1 MHRIIPTDLWG
12 LTMRV
17 LGVNGWP
24 GASHDGAACLVVDGE
39 VVALVEEER
48 FTRNKHAY
56 GEAPLNAAAHCLAEG
71 GFTLDDIDVVAHG
84 WDLPKLFGDRGLNW
98 FADDAAALEHLLPKA
113 LFPRSRDPRLTF
125 VNHHIAHAA
134 SAYHLSGRDRGAI
147 LVLDGQGEDVSTTL
161 AVGIDGEIKTLRS
174 HTPGWSLGYFYA
186 AVCEYAGLGADAA
199 GKMMGLASYGTPQDL
214 TFGGALDFT
223 DEDFTVG
230 VVPPDLRSTGSTDE
244 ETATIR
250 HWLRHLEKVLPD
262 APNRRVRRFDPRVG
276 RYTKVTDRDPFE
288 YRDIAATAQAALER
302 AVMAL
307 VRGLLRESGETTLLV
322 AGGVGFNATLNGK
335 LMRMPEVQDLFV
347 QPLAGDQGVS
357 LGAAVWC
364 AAQEGDRIRPMEGSV
379 AWGPQWD
386 ADAIRRVLEASGTAY
401 TEPADI
407 AAATADV
414 LAAGGVAGWFQG
426 RAEGGPR
433 ALGHRSMVAV
443 PNPEGTR
450 DRVNVRIKHREAW
463 RPFAPSMQ
471 EEAAEALIGTTT
483 PLPYMIVTTPVTE
496 AGAAVMPAVV
506 HSDRTTRPQ
515 TVSAEVDPLYHRLIG
530 EVGGHTGTPVVLNT
544 SFNGRDEPVVCS
556 PRDALATFHRL
567 PMDALAIGPF
577 LVRRPDGA
585 VGEARA

>member
-1 MHRIIPTDLWG
+1 
-12 LTMRV
+12 MRV

-39 VVALVEEER
+39 VVALAEEER

-56 GEAPLNAAAHCLAEG
+56 GEAPLNAAAHCLAEHG
-71 GFTLDDIDVVAHG
+71 LTLDDIDIVAHG
-84 WDLPKLFGDRGLNW
+84 WDLPKLFRDRDLDW
-98 FADDAAALEHLLPKA
+98 FATDADALEHLLPKA
-113 LFPRSRDPRLTF
+113 LFPRTRDPRLTF
-125 VNHHIAHAA
+125 VDHHIAHAA

-161 AVGIDGEIKTLRS
+161 AVGIDGEIKTLRAY
-174 HTPGWSLGYFYA
+174 TPGWSLGYFYA

-223 DEDFTVG
+223 DEGFAIS
-230 VVPPDLRSTGSTDE
+230 VVPPDLRSIGGTDE

-250 HWLRHLEKVLPD
+250 HWLAHLENALPD
-262 APNRRVRRFDPRVG
+262 APNRRARRFSARLG
-276 RYTKVTDRDPFE
+276 RYTTVTERDPFE
-288 YRDIAATAQAALER
+288 YRDLAATAQAALER
-302 AVMAL
+302 AVMAV
-307 VRGLLRESGETTLLV
+307 VRTLLRESGESTLLI

-335 LMRMPEVQDLFV
+335 LMRMPEVRDLFV

-357 LGAAVWC
+357 LGAAVWA
-364 AAQEGDRIRPMEGSV
+364 AAQEGDRIQPMKGSV
-379 AWGPQWD
+379 AWGPQWSPEQ
-386 ADAIRRVLEASGTAY
+386 IRHVLESTGTAY

-407 AAATADV
+407 AAATADL
-414 LAAGGVAGWFQG
+414 LAAGGVTGWFQG

-433 ALGHRSMVAV
+433 ALGHRSMLAV
-443 PNPEGTR
+443 PSPERTR
-450 DRVNVRIKHREAW
+450 DRVNVRIKDREAW
-463 RPFAPSMQ
+463 RPFAPSMRQ
-471 EEAAEALIGTTT
+471 EAAEALIGTTT

-515 TVSAEVDPLYHRLIG
+515 TVSADVDPLYHRLIG
-530 EVGGHTGTPVVLNT
+530 EVGDRTGAAVVLNT

-556 PRDALATFHRL
+556 PGDALATFHRL
-567 PMDALAIGPF
+567 PMDALALGPF
-577 LVRRPDGA
+577 LVRRPDDAPREAGA
-585 VGEARA
+585 

>member
-1 MHRIIPTDLWG
+1 
-12 LTMRV
+12 MRV

-24 GASHDGAACLVVDGE
+24 GASHDGAACLLVDGD
-39 VVALVEEER
+39 VVALAEEER

-56 GEAPLNAAAHCLAEG
+56 GEAPLSAAAHCLAEG
-71 GFTLDDIDVVAHG
+71 GLTLDDIDVVAHG
-84 WDLPKLFGDRGLNW
+84 WDLPKLFRDRGLDW
-98 FADDAAALEHLLPKA
+98 FPDDAAALEHLLPKA
-113 LFPRSRDPRLTF
+113 LFPRTRDPRLTF

-161 AVGIDGEIKTLRS
+161 AVGIDGEIKTLRTF
-174 HTPGWSLGYFYA
+174 TPGWSLGYFYA

-199 GKMMGLASYGTPQDL
+199 GKMMGLASYGTPGDL
-214 TFGGALDFT
+214 TFGGALGFT
-223 DEDFTVG
+223 DDGFTVG
-230 VVPPDLRSTGSTDE
+230 AVPPDLRSTGSTDE

-250 HWLRHLEKVLPD
+250 HWLAHLEKALPE
-262 APNRRVRRFDPRVG
+262 APNRSVRRFDPRTG
-276 RYTKVTDRDPFE
+276 RYTRVTDRDPFS
-288 YRDIAATAQAALER
+288 YRDVAATAQAALER

-307 VRGLLRESGETTLLV
+307 VRSLLRESGESSLLI

-335 LMRMPEVQDLFV
+335 LMRMPEVRDLFV

-364 AAQEGDRIRPMEGSV
+364 AAQEGDRIRPMAGSV
-379 AWGPQWD
+379 AWGPRWSPD
-386 ADAIRRVLEASGTAY
+386 EIRGVLEATGTAY

-407 AAATADV
+407 AAATAGV

-443 PNPEGTR
+443 PDPEGTR
-450 DRVNVRIKHREAW
+450 DRVNVRIKDREAW
-463 RPFAPSMQ
+463 RPFAPSMR
-471 EEAAEALIGTTT
+471 EEAAESLIGTAT
-483 PLPYMIVTTPVTE
+483 PLPYMIVTTPVTD
-496 AGAAVMPAVV
+496 AGAAAMPAVV

-515 TVSAEVDPLYHRLIG
+515 TVSAAVDPLYHRLIG
-530 EVGGHTGTPVVLNT
+530 EVAEHTGTPVVLNT
-544 SFNGRDEPVVCS
+544 SFNGRDEPVVCT

-567 PMDALAIGPF
+567 PMDALALGPF
-577 LVRRPDGA
+577 LVRRAGTAP
-585 VGEARA
+585 GEAGA

>member
-1 MHRIIPTDLWG
+1 
-12 LTMRV
+12 MRV

-199 GKMMGLASYGTPQDL
+199 GKMMGLAPYGTPQDL

-450 DRVNVRIKHREAW
+450 DRVNVRIKDREAW

>member
-1 MHRIIPTDLWG
+1 MIPTDLWG

-39 VVALVEEER
+39 VIALAEEER

-71 GFTLDDIDVVAHG
+71 GLTLDDIDVVAHG
-84 WDLPKLFGDRGLNW
+84 WDLPKLFRDRGLDW
-98 FADDAAALEHLLPKA
+98 FAADADALEHLLPRA
-113 LFPRSRDPRLTF
+113 LFPRTRDPRLTF

-161 AVGIDGEIKTLRS
+161 AVGIDGGIKTLRTY
-174 HTPGWSLGYFYA
+174 TPGWSLGYFYA
-186 AVCEYAGLGADAA
+186 AVCEYAGLGSDAA

-214 TFGGALDFT
+214 TFGGAFRFT
-223 DEDFTVG
+223 DDGFTVD

-250 HWLRHLEKVLPD
+250 HWLEHLEKVLPD
-262 APNRRVRRFDPRVG
+262 APNRSARRFNPRMG

-302 AVMAL
+302 VVMDL
-307 VRGLLRESGETTLLV
+307 VGSLLRESGESTLLI

-357 LGAAVWC
+357 LGAAVWV
-364 AAQEGDRIRPMEGSV
+364 AAQEGDRIQPMKGSV
-379 AWGPQWD
+379 AWGPQWSPD
-386 ADAIRRVLEASGTAY
+386 EIRRVLETTGTAY

-407 AAATADV
+407 TAATADV

-443 PNPEGTR
+443 PSPERTR
-450 DRVNVRIKHREAW
+450 DRVNVRIKDREAW

-515 TVSAEVDPLYHRLIG
+515 TVSAEIDPLYHRLIG
-530 EVGGHTGTPVVLNT
+530 KVGEHTGTAVILNT

-567 PMDALAIGPF
+567 PMDALALGPF

-585 VGEARA
+585 LRAVDA

>member
-1 MHRIIPTDLWG
+1 
-12 LTMRV
+12 MRV

>member
-1 MHRIIPTDLWG
+1 
-12 LTMRV
+12 MRV

-39 VVALVEEER
+39 VIALAEEER

-71 GFTLDDIDVVAHG
+71 CLTLDDIDVVAHG
-84 WDLPKLFGDRGLNW
+84 WELPKLFRDRGLDW
-98 FADDAAALEHLLPKA
+98 FADDAGALEHLLPKA
-113 LFPRSRDPRLTF
+113 LFPRTRDPRLTF
-125 VNHHIAHAA
+125 VDHHVAHAA
-134 SAYHLSGRDRGAI
+134 SAYYLSGRDRGAV

-161 AVGIDGEIKTLRS
+161 AVGSDGDLKTLRS
-174 HTPGWSLGYFYA
+174 YPPGWSLGYFYA
-186 AVCEYAGLGADAA
+186 AVCEYAGLGSDAA

-214 TFGGALDFT
+214 TFGGALRFT
-223 DEDFTVG
+223 DEGFTVG
-230 VVPPDLRSTGSTDE
+230 VVPPGLRSHGSTDE

-250 HWLRHLEKVLPD
+250 YWLEHLEKVLPD
-262 APNRRVRRFDPRVG
+262 APNRSVRRFDPRAG
-276 RYTKVTDRDPFE
+276 RYARVTDRDPFE

-302 AVMAL
+302 AVTAL
-307 VRGLLRESGETTLLV
+307 VRSLLRESGETTLLI

-335 LMRMPEVQDLFV
+335 LMRMPEVRDLFV

-357 LGAAVWC
+357 LGAAVRV
-364 AAQEGDRIRPMEGSV
+364 AAQEGDRIRPMRGSV
-379 AWGPQWD
+379 AWGPQWSPD
-386 ADAIRRVLEASGTAY
+386 EIRRVLDASGTAY

-450 DRVNVRIKHREAW
+450 DRVNVRIKDREVW

-471 EEAAEALIGTTT
+471 EEVAEALIGTTT

-515 TVSAEVDPLYHRLIG
+515 TVSADVDPLYHRLIG
-530 EVGGHTGTPVVLNT
+530 EVGERNGTSVVLNT

-567 PMDALAIGPF
+567 PMDALALGPF
-577 LVRRPDGA
+577 LVRRPEGTPAEDHA
-585 VGEARA
+585 

>member
-1 MHRIIPTDLWG
+1 
-12 LTMRV
+12 MRV

-39 VVALVEEER
+39 VIALAEEER

-71 GFTLDDIDVVAHG
+71 NLTLDDIDVVAHG
-84 WDLPKLFGDRGLNW
+84 WDLPKLFRDRGLDW
-98 FADDAAALEHLLPKA
+98 FADDADALERLLPKA
-113 LFPRSRDPRLTF
+113 LFPRTRDPRLTF

-134 SAYHLSGRDRGAI
+134 SAYYLSGRDRGAI

-161 AVGIDGEIKTLRS
+161 AVGIDGEIKTLRT

-186 AVCEYAGLGADAA
+186 AVCEYAGLGSDAA

-214 TFGGALDFT
+214 TFGGAFAFAE
-223 DEDFTVG
+223 EDFTIG

-250 HWLRHLEKVLPD
+250 HWLRHLEKVLPE
-262 APNRRVRRFDPRVG
+262 APNRSSRRFDPRVG
-276 RYTKVTDRDPFE
+276 RYTRVTDRDPFE

-307 VRGLLRESGETTLLV
+307 VRDLLRESGETTLLI

-335 LMRMPEVQDLFV
+335 LMRTPEVHDLFV

-357 LGAAVWC
+357 LGAAVRV
-364 AAQEGDRIRPMEGSV
+364 AAQEGDRIQPMKGSV
-379 AWGPQWD
+379 AWGPQWSPD
-386 ADAIRRVLEASGTAY
+386 EIRRVLEASGTAY

-407 AAATADV
+407 AAETADV

-443 PNPEGTR
+443 PNPERTR
-450 DRVNVRIKHREAW
+450 DRVNVRIKDREAW

-530 EVGGHTGTPVVLNT
+530 KVGEHTGAAVILNT

-567 PMDALAIGPF
+567 PMDALALGPF
-577 LVRRPDGA
+577 LVRRPGGA
-585 VGEARA
+585 PGEAGA

>member
-1 MHRIIPTDLWG
+1 MHRMIPTDLWG

-39 VVALVEEER
+39 VVALAEEER

-84 WDLPKLFGDRGLNW
+84 WDLPKLFGDRGLDW

-262 APNRRVRRFDPRVG
+262 APNRSVRRFDPRVG
-276 RYTKVTDRDPFE
+276 RYTKITDRDPFE

-307 VRGLLRESGETTLLV
+307 VRGLLRASGETTLLV

-450 DRVNVRIKHREAW
+450 DRVNVRIKDREAW

-585 VGEARA
+585 VGEAGA

>member
-1 MHRIIPTDLWG
+1 
-12 LTMRV
+12 MRV

-98 FADDAAALEHLLPKA
+98 FADGAAALEHLLPKA

-450 DRVNVRIKHREAW
+450 DRVNVRIKDREAW

>member
-98 FADDAAALEHLLPKA
+98 FADGAAALEHLLPKA

-450 DRVNVRIKHREAW
+450 DRVNVRIKDREAW

>member
-1 MHRIIPTDLWG
+1 VHRIIPTDLWG

-98 FADDAAALEHLLPKA
+98 FADGAAALEHLLPKA

-450 DRVNVRIKHREAW
+450 DRVNVRIKDREAW

>member
-1 MHRIIPTDLWG
+1 
-12 LTMRV
+12 MRV

-39 VVALVEEER
+39 VIALAEEER

-71 GFTLDDIDVVAHG
+71 GLTLDDIDVVAHG
-84 WDLPKLFGDRGLNW
+84 WDLPKLFRDRCLDW

-113 LFPRSRDPRLTF
+113 LFPRTRDPRLTF

-174 HTPGWSLGYFYA
+174 YTPGWSLGYFYA
-186 AVCEYAGLGADAA
+186 AVCEYAGLGSDAA

-214 TFGGALDFT
+214 TFGGAFGFT
-223 DEDFTVG
+223 DEGFTIG

-250 HWLRHLEKVLPD
+250 HWLEHLEKVLPD
-262 APNRRVRRFDPRVG
+262 APNRSARRFDPRVG

-302 AVMAL
+302 AVMAV
-307 VRGLLRESGETTLLV
+307 VRTLLRESGETTLLI

-335 LMRMPEVQDLFV
+335 LMRMPEVRDLFV

-357 LGAAVWC
+357 LGAAVWV
-364 AAQEGDRIRPMEGSV
+364 AAQEGDRIQPMKGSV
-379 AWGPQWD
+379 AWGPQWSPD
-386 ADAIRRVLEASGTAY
+386 QIRRVLDASGTAY

-443 PNPEGTR
+443 PNPEQTR
-450 DRVNVRIKHREAW
+450 DRVNVRIKDREAW

-471 EEAAEALIGTTT
+471 EEAADALIGTTT

-515 TVSAEVDPLYHRLIG
+515 TVSADVDPLYHRLIG
-530 EVGGHTGTPVVLNT
+530 KVGEHTGTAVILNT

-567 PMDALAIGPF
+567 PMDALALGPF

-585 VGEARA
+585 LGEAGA

>member
-1 MHRIIPTDLWG
+1 
-12 LTMRV
+12 MRV

-174 HTPGWSLGYFYA
+174 HAPGWSLGYFYA

-250 HWLRHLEKVLPD
+250 HWLRHLEKALPD
-262 APNRRVRRFDPRVG
+262 APNRSVRRFDPRVG

-450 DRVNVRIKHREAW
+450 DRVNVRIKDREAW

>member
-1 MHRIIPTDLWG
+1 
-12 LTMRV
+12 MRV

-24 GASHDGAACLVVDGE
+24 GASHDGAACLVVDGG
-39 VVALVEEER
+39 VIALAEEER

-71 GFTLDDIDVVAHG
+71 GLTLDDIDVVAHG
-84 WDLPKLFGDRGLNW
+84 WDLPKLFRDRGLDW
-98 FADDAAALEHLLPKA
+98 FADDADALEHLLPKA
-113 LFPRSRDPRLTF
+113 LFPRTRDPRLTF

-134 SAYHLSGRDRGAI
+134 SAYHRSGRDRGAI

-161 AVGIDGEIKTLRS
+161 AVGIDGAIKTLRTY
-174 HTPGWSLGYFYA
+174 TPGWSLGYFYA
-186 AVCEYAGLGADAA
+186 AVCEYAGLGYDAA

-214 TFGGALDFT
+214 TFGGAFDFT
-223 DEDFTVG
+223 DDGFTIG

-250 HWLRHLEKVLPD
+250 HWLEHLEKVLPD
-262 APNRRVRRFDPRVG
+262 APNRSARHFDPRLG

-307 VRGLLRESGETTLLV
+307 VRTLLRESGETTLLI

-357 LGAAVWC
+357 LGAAVWV
-364 AAQEGDRIRPMEGSV
+364 AAQEGDRIQPMKGSV
-379 AWGPQWD
+379 AWGPQWTPD
-386 ADAIRRVLEASGTAY
+386 EIRRVLEASGTAY

-443 PNPEGTR
+443 PNPEQTR
-450 DRVNVRIKHREAW
+450 DRVNVRIKDREAW

-471 EEAAEALIGTTT
+471 EEAAEALIGAPT

-530 EVGGHTGTPVVLNT
+530 KVGEHTGTAVILNT

-567 PMDALAIGPF
+567 PMDALALGPF

-585 VGEARA
+585 LGEDDA

>member
-1 MHRIIPTDLWG
+1 
-12 LTMRV
+12 MRV

-39 VVALVEEER
+39 VVALAEEER

-84 WDLPKLFGDRGLNW
+84 WDLPKLFGDRGLDW

-214 TFGGALDFT
+214 SFGGALDFT
-223 DEDFTVG
+223 DEDFTIG

-250 HWLRHLEKVLPD
+250 HWLRHLEKELPD
-262 APNRRVRRFDPRVG
+262 APNRSVRRFDPRVG

-450 DRVNVRIKHREAW
+450 DRVNVRIKDREAW

-471 EEAAEALIGTTT
+471 EEAAEALIGTAT

-585 VGEARA
+585 VGEAGA

>member
-1 MHRIIPTDLWG
+1 
-12 LTMRV
+12 MRV

-39 VVALVEEER
+39 VVALTEEER

-84 WDLPKLFGDRGLNW
+84 WDLPKLFGDRGLDW
-98 FADDAAALEHLLPKA
+98 FADAAAALEHLLPKA

-262 APNRRVRRFDPRVG
+262 APNRSVRRFDPRVG

-450 DRVNVRIKHREAW
+450 DRVNVRIKDREAW

-585 VGEARA
+585 VGEAGA

>member
-1 MHRIIPTDLWG
+1 MHRMIPTDLWG

-39 VVALVEEER
+39 VIALAEEER

-71 GFTLDDIDVVAHG
+71 GLTLDDIDVVAHG
-84 WDLPKLFGDRGLNW
+84 WDMPKLFADRGLDW
-98 FADDAAALEHLLPKA
+98 FADDAETLEHLLPKA
-113 LFPRSRDPRLTF
+113 LFPRTRDPRLTF
-125 VNHHIAHAA
+125 VDHHVAHAA
-134 SAYHLSGRDRGAI
+134 SAYYLSGRDRGAI

-174 HTPGWSLGYFYA
+174 FTPGWSLGYFYA
-186 AVCEYAGLGADAA
+186 AVCEYAGLGSDAA

-214 TFGGALDFT
+214 SFGGALDFT
-223 DEDFTVG
+223 DDGFTIG

-250 HWLRHLEKVLPD
+250 LWLEHLEKALPE
-262 APNRRVRRFDPRVG
+262 APNRSTRRFDPRVG
-276 RYTKVTDRDPFE
+276 RYTRVTDRDPFE

-302 AVMAL
+302 AVMTL
-307 VRGLLRESGETTLLV
+307 VRTLLKESGETTLLV

-335 LMRMPEVQDLFV
+335 LMRMPEVRDLFV

-357 LGAAVWC
+357 LGAAVRV
-364 AAQEGDRIRPMEGSV
+364 AAEEGDRIRPMRGSV
-379 AWGPQWD
+379 AWGPQWTPD
-386 ADAIRRVLEASGTAY
+386 EIRRVLEASGTAY

-414 LAAGGVAGWFQG
+414 LAGGGVAGWFQG

-450 DRVNVRIKHREAW
+450 DRVNVRIKDREAW

-471 EEAAEALIGTTT
+471 EEAAETLIGTTT
-483 PLPYMIVTTPVTE
+483 PLPYMIVTTPVTD
-496 AGAAVMPAVV
+496 AGAAAMPAVV

-530 EVGGHTGTPVVLNT
+530 RVGEHTGTAVVLNT

-567 PMDALAIGPF
+567 PMDALALGPF
-577 LVRRPDGA
+577 LVRRPGGA
-585 VGEARA
+585 VGEAGA

>member
-1 MHRIIPTDLWG
+1 
-12 LTMRV
+12 MRV

-39 VVALVEEER
+39 VVALAEEER

-71 GFTLDDIDVVAHG
+71 GCTLDDIDVVAHG
-84 WDLPKLFGDRGLNW
+84 WDLPRLFGDRGLDW
-98 FADDAAALEHLLPKA
+98 FADDADALEHLLPKA

-125 VNHHIAHAA
+125 VNHHVAHAA

-174 HTPGWSLGYFYA
+174 QTPGWSLGYFYA

-223 DEDFTVG
+223 DEDFTVH

-250 HWLRHLEKVLPD
+250 HWLRHLENVLPD
-262 APNRRVRRFDPRVG
+262 APNRSAHRFDPRVG

-302 AVMAL
+302 AVTAL

-364 AAQEGDRIRPMEGSV
+364 AAREGDRVRPMEGSV

-386 ADAIRRVLEASGTAY
+386 ADALRRLLEASGTSY

-443 PNPEGTR
+443 PNPDGTR
-450 DRVNVRIKHREAW
+450 DRVNVRIKDREAW

-471 EEAAEALIGTTT
+471 EEVAEALIGTTT

-530 EVGGHTGTPVVLNT
+530 EVGEHTGTPVVLNT

-567 PMDALAIGPF
+567 PMDALALGPF
-577 LVRRPDGA
+577 LVRRPDGS
-585 VGEARA
+585 VGEAGT